1 MRNTDIFANPYYAQF
16 KGPNGGMGAAGY
28 ASIGADVIGGGL
40 QFASALEQ
48 SSPNFNVNT
57 PGQMSVGGRPQ
68 YNLGSLV
75 SQSANF
81 NKKDYGRGLV
91 GQGVGAGLK
100 MGTNP
105 LLLAATG
112 GWSAPIGAV
121 AGAIGGLIGRG
132 AKRRKAE
139 EMQEQRSNNIRSAQ
153 NQYNTQS
160 QNYNQGYLA
169 RQQYEDQW
177 NN

>member
-1 MRNTDIFANPYYAQF
+1 
-16 KGPNGGMGAAGY
+16 
-28 ASIGADVIGGGL
+28 
-40 QFASALEQ
+40 
-48 SSPNFNVNT
+48 
-57 PGQMSVGGRPQ
+57 MSVGGRPQ

-81 NKKDYGRGLV
+81 NKKDYGRGLI
-91 GQGVGAGLK
+91 GQGASTGLQI
-100 MGTNP
+100 GSNP
-105 LLLAATG
+105 ALMAATG
-112 GWSAPIGAV
+112 GLSAPIGAAV
-121 AGAIGGLIGRG
+121 GVIGGLIGRG